1 MLAGLIKPLIFSVNI
16 PLINSVWIRF
26 LGEITGDLRIRPE
39 DLAKSF
45 YYRVYFNMG
54 VLGNVFKGLG
64 LPANSVEMLMGILP
78 RGAARPRFKPS
89 LKTFSRLPWVL
100 VFFFDKW
107 WFGNKM

>member
-1 MLAGLIKPLIFSVNI
+1 MFS
-16 PLINSVWIRF
+16 
-26 LGEITGDLRIRPE
+26 
-39 DLAKSF
+39 
-45 YYRVYFNMG
+45 
-54 VLGNVFKGLG
+54 KGLG

-107 WFGNKM
+107 WFGNKMRRALAGYEPSGKSRSLP